1 MKEMGRRRRRRGHKK
16 VCGKREADGENRG
29 KGGGRGIRMTEV
41 WKRWTL
47 MRDAE
52 ERGKKTGR
60 EMCIL
65 LKILYRW
72 RTGHMQVIIK
82 GSVHSNYQTKKTQ
95 YLNASCLFINTV
107 PVSLNNPPGC
117 DRFSLELLAT
127 EEIAP

>member
-72 RTGHMQVIIK
+72 RTGHMQVK
-82 GSVHSNYQTKKTQ
+82 
-95 YLNASCLFINTV
+95 INKR
-107 PVSLNNPPGC
+107 VSSLKLPNKENTISKCILSFHKHCPC
-117 DRFSLELLAT
+117 FSE
-127 EEIAP
+127 